1 MDGLTDGGWMDG
13 WMDCWIAGRMDGWMV
28 VCIDKSGQLWA
39 FVNIVR

>member
-1 MDGLTDGGWMDG
+1 MDGLLDSWK
-13 WMDCWIAGRMDGWMV
+13 DGWMV